1 MTDVL
6 ANLGAARTKRPHR
19 HRWDTMTMV
28 TPAGTETQWT
38 ECGACGAIKD
48 EAKSRRGKTARQR
61 GNAYEREIAH
71 KLGIRRTGQY
81 GDKADVTGDWL
92 VIQAKNGGAFPE
104 RIWRWLDELP
114 HGTDRLRAVVIG
126 DAPGPGTKRRNV
138 ICMDLDDFA
147 AWFVTPKGDAS

>member
-1 MTDVL
+1 MSPDIL
-6 ANLGAARTKRPHR
+6 ANLGAARTKHPHR
-19 HRWDTMTMV
+19 HRWDWLNVEDGSRQMAC
-28 TPAGTETQWT
+28 P
-38 ECGACGAIKD
+38 CGAIKD

-147 AWFVTPKGDAS
+147 AWFVTPKGDE